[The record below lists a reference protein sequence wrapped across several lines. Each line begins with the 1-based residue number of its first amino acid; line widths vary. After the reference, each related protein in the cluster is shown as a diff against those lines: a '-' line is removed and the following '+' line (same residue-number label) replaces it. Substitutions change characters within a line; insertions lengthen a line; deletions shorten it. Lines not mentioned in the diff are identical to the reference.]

1 MPFYNIDSCLLDS
14 GCSEEFF
21 NQCFVLKKK
30 ASLKT
35 NSISKR
41 RVNFEKFATYCQ
53 YKQNVGIEKCICT

>member
-1 MPFYNIDSCLLDS
+1 MF
-14 GCSEEFF
+14 CS
-21 NQCFVLKKK
+21 QKK